1 MSVNVHANVYMRTLA
16 GLVRMADCTVPQ
28 APAAAAR
35 ELVAKQGAHRAAA
48 SREEGEEGV
57 V

>member
-1 MSVNVHANVYMRTLA
+1 MSVNVHANVYMCTMG
-16 GLVRMADCTVPQ
+16 GLVRMADITVPQ

-35 ELVAKQGAHRAAA
+35 ELVVKQGAHRAIA
-48 SREEGEEGV
+48 SREEGEGGV

>member
-1 MSVNVHANVYMRTLA
+1 MFMPMYTCVQWPVLFEWPIARCPRLQLRY
-16 GLVRMADCTVPQ
+16 
-28 APAAAAR
+28 AAAR